1 MHTRYE
7 CLRAPIMEDLSIK
20 QTKQTWMER
29 IQGAQRHS
37 ELEGTG
43 ASKLEETE
51 N

>member
-1 MHTRYE
+1 
-7 CLRAPIMEDLSIK
+7 MEDLSIK

-51 N
+51 NQRNGPFHHGM